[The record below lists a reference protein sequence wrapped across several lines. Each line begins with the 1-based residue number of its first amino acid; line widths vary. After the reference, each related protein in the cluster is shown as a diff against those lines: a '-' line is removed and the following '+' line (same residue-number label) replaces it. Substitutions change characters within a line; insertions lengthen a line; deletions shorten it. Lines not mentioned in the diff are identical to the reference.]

1 MAININLPSVTQ
13 SYTNLA
19 SFPSTGNVAILY
31 KALNNNKLYTWDGS
45 KYNEIDK
52 RFASSWGSVSAAAPT
67 TSVTKDEVGL
77 GNVDNTADLDKPVS
91 TATQTE
97 LNAKQNTLVSGTN
110 IKTINSTS
118 LLGSGDV
125 SVQPT
130 LVSGT
135 NIKTINGS
143 SVLGSGN
150 LTISGGGGGVHALLK
165 LTTGQV
171 TSPAVTAT
179 TMNSTALIANRLISL
194 PFIPAQTFTC
204 SNLYINAGTAV
215 VGGLG
220 RILIYSDVNGIPTT
234 KLYESAD
241 FDLSTAGIKTATT
254 SFTFTAGTT
263 YWLTIHSNSN
273 NSVSAL
279 GVGSLMLVRTN
290 GVSQVSAYSGSATF
304 GSAPTTYPSLIFLTS
319 TTPCVF
325 ITAS

>member
-1 MAININLPSVTQ
+1 MATKIKISQLPAKGANLEATDLLEVSEF
-13 SYTNLA
+13 NG
-19 SFPSTGNVAILY
+19 TGY
-31 KALNNNKLYTWDGS
+31 
-45 KYNEIDK
+45 
-52 RFASSWGSVSAAAPT
+52 
-67 TSVTKDEVGL
+67 VTKSITGQEIID
-77 GNVDNTADLDKPVS
+77 AVS
-91 TATQTE
+91 SGGVSS
-97 LNAKQNTLVSGTN
+97 VSGTAP
-110 IKTINSTS
+110 ILSSGGTTPDISITQADTGSDGYLTS
-118 LLGSGDV
+118 ADYITFTNK
-125 SVQPT
+125 QEA

-150 LTISGGGGGVHALLK
+150 LTISGGGASGIHALLK

-179 TMNSTALIANRLISL
+179 TMSSTALIANRLISL

-204 SNLYINAGTAV
+204 SNLYINAATAV